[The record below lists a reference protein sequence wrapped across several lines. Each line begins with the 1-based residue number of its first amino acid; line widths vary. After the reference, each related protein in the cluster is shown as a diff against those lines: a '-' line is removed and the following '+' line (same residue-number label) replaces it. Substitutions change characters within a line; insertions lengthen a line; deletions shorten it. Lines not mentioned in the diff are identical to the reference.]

1 MEMNSF
7 FFQFVI
13 KYVNTEND
21 AMHKLQ
27 TKLAD
32 IYLVKCCL
40 WIPNTGLSTQVTIE
54 LTDKHVQ
61 LTDCNTHISS
71 EV

>member
-13 KYVNTEND
+13 KYVKTEND
-21 AMHKLQ
+21 AIHKLQ

-40 WIPNTGLSTQVTIE
+40 WIPNTGLST
-54 LTDKHVQ
+54 
-61 LTDCNTHISS
+61 
-71 EV
+71 